1 VKYISSIMLSFALFI
16 TFIANYQFEQDTSGQ
31 LFTRI
36 VSVFMRM
43 FSKPPEGPSMMA
55 TPFYQDNQFATF
67 VIIFISTAFVLFIC
81 IKELQTIWRSG
92 KNKKSAYLL
101 TLSAAILFFNA
112 RLAIWNT

>member
-1 VKYISSIMLSFALFI
+1 MKYISSIMLSFALFM
-16 TFIANYQFEQDTSGQ
+16 TFVANYQFEQDISGQ
-31 LFTRI
+31 LLTKTLSI
-36 VSVFMRM
+36 FMRL

-67 VIIFISTAFVLFIC
+67 VILFISTAFLLFVC
-81 IKELQTIWRSG
+81 AKESQTIWRSG

-101 TLSAAILFFNA
+101 TLSAAILFFNV